1 MSTFDPVT
9 LFYILYETMGA
20 WLWVLLATALAL
32 LVGILSAV
40 VKFRRARCP
49 AARPLW
55 IAVAAG
61 LIAAVGLTFAV
72 PIWSSG
78 RSWRA
83 ERIGG
88 LRRSVLNRSRTRRH
102 RGSAGLYRGGAP
114 MQCAH
119 RILTCA
125 HS

>member
-9 LFYILYETMGA
+9 IFYILYETMGA

-32 LVGILSAV
+32 LAGILSAV

-55 IAVAAG
+55 IAVAVG

-72 PIWSSG
+72 PIWSLADPGALSG
-78 RSWRA
+78 LVDYVVAFSIA
-83 ERIGG
+83 LVPGAIVAA
-88 LRRSVLNRSRTRRH
+88 LVFIVVARRCN
-102 RGSAGLYRGGAP
+102 AP
-114 MQCAH
+114 IA
-119 RILTCA
+119 
-125 HS
+125 S